1 MVNNKDTKNQT
12 SKQTAV
18 GYFGDFDFYL
28 PIKMYSV
35 EPKEKQNVSLSILL
49 PKQNIQSS
57 GVSLSDITLNF
68 SQKDQVKSETEKQ
81 EILEGTFY

>member
-35 EPKEKQNVSLSILL
+35 EPKEK
-49 PKQNIQSS
+49 
-57 GVSLSDITLNF
+57 
-68 SQKDQVKSETEKQ
+68 
-81 EILEGTFY
+81 